1 MSIAHGPERLCVYV
15 RLAMRRA
22 LFLVCLL
29 GACTRE
35 GKDPEP
41 DAGDPEF
48 PYPEPRTDV
57 IAAVGSETTLEIA
70 TWNIRN
76 FPERAETARLVA
88 DVISSLDVDVIVV
101 EEIASDAAWNELLQR
116 LRGHHGVLS
125 THRYSPDSYQ
135 KIGVIYRESLV
146 TVGTPELLFPTDS
159 FNFPRPPFSLP
170 ITVDGTTI
178 ELVGIHLKAGRS
190 DEDAERRRAAT
201 VALDAHLRAQVDGG
215 GEPEVVILGDYNE
228 RVVDPADREVLAPL
242 LTAPDRYTVRT
253 EGPAQLGAVSYLGF
267 GGSFIDH
274 ITTTAALDARW
285 TAATIQLPRVEQ
297 AVPSYTSLVSD
308 HVPIVLVTAR

>member
-1 MSIAHGPERLCVYV
+1 MRAVLLVG
-15 RLAMRRA
+15 LA
-22 LFLVCLL
+22 LL
-29 GACTRE
+29 AACTRE
-35 GKDPEP
+35 GVTPQP
-41 DAGDPEF
+41 DGDVDEEF

-88 DVISSLDVDVIVV
+88 DVISSLDLDVIIV
-101 EEIASDAAWNELLQR
+101 EEIASDAAWKELLDR
-116 LRGHHGVLS
+116 LRGHGGVLS
-125 THRYSPDSYQ
+125 THRYSPNEYQ
-135 KIGVIYRESLV
+135 KIGIIYRESLV

-159 FNFPRPPFSLP
+159 YNFPRPPFSIP
-170 ITVDGTTI
+170 ITVDANTI
-178 ELVGIHLKAGRS
+178 ELVGVHLKAGRAP
-190 DEDAERRRAAT
+190 EDADRRRAAAI
-201 VALDAHLRAQVDGG
+201 ALDAHLRAQVDGG

-228 RVVDPADREVLAPL
+228 RVVDAADREVLAPL

-253 EGPAQLGAVSYLGF
+253 EAPAQGGAVSYLGF

-285 TAATIQLPRVEQ
+285 TAATIQLPRVEV
-297 AVPSYTSLVSD
+297 AVPSYSSLVSD
-308 HVPIVLVTAR
+308 HLPIVLVTAR